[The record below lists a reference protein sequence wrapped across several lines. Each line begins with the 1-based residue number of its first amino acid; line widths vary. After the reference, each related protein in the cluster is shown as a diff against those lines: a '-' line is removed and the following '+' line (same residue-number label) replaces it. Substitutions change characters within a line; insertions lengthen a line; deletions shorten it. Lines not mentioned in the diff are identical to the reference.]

1 MADTTKKG
9 FNPFRFFGEVRQEA
23 NKVTW
28 TTWRET
34 AITTVMVFIM
44 VMFAAVFF
52 FLVDLVLS
60 GGIQFVLRFFG

>member
-9 FNPFRFFGEVRQEA
+9 FNPFRFFGEVRQEGR
-23 NKVTW
+23 KVTW

-44 VMFAAVFF
+44 VAFAAVFF
-52 FLVDLVLS
+52 FVVDSGISLTVQFLLS
-60 GGIQFVLRFFG
+60 FFG